1 MVFLFPSAK
10 VLNFQGKFS
19 DMHVL
24 CFRSE
29 PLKETQRYV
38 VLATCT
44 GENILLVWLTSLNFF
59 FFLELS
65 ASWSGILKKKSYK
78 K

>member
-19 DMHVL
+19 GMNVP

-44 GENILLVWLTSLNFF
+44 EENILLVWLNSLNFF
-59 FFLELS
+59 FFPELS
-65 ASWSGILKKKSYK
+65 ASCSGILKKKK
-78 K
+78 V